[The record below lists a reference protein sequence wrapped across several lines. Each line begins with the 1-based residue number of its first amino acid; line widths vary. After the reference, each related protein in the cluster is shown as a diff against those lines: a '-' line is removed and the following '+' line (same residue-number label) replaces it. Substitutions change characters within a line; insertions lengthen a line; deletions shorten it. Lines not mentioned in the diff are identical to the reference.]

1 MTETAREPVARGRL
15 ATAWAI
21 PPVYA
26 AGALGLAILLDLA
39 GAAAASRFW
48 YVSAVVLVPVVLW
61 LAFLLTQPRGDA
73 AGWAVVAWVVAAAPV
88 QLVLAWV
95 LSAPGQGFG
104 CRRPVDLR
112 GGAPGAPVGLRRL
125 GFRRRR
131 HVPGRLGALT
141 LAEVRHGHADQ
152 A

>member
-1 MTETAREPVARGRL
+1 MTETTREPVARGRL

-26 AGALGLAILLDLA
+26 AGALGLAILLDRA
-39 GAAAASRFW
+39 GAATASRFW
-48 YVSAVVLVPVVLW
+48 YVAAVVLVPVVLW

-95 LSAPGQGFG
+95 LSALGQGFG
-104 CRRPVDLR
+104 AHVLWISAVALLLILMAFVVWVSSGDDTYR
-112 GGAPGAPVGLRRL
+112 GGWAP
-125 GFRRRR
+125 
-131 HVPGRLGALT
+131 
-141 LAEVRHGHADQ
+141 
-152 A
+152 